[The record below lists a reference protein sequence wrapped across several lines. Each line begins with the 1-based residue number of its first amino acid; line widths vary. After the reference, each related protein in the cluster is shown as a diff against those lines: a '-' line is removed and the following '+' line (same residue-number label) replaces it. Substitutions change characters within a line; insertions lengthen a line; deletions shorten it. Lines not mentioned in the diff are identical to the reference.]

1 MRKFLRLLSIVAI
14 AIVLLA
20 LAACGG
26 KQVQRIDTDTVTDL
40 SGRWNDTD
48 SRLVSQQMVGDITTA
63 AWLERYN
70 SRNVGERPTVI
81 VGNVRNRS
89 SEHIATE
96 VFTKDIE
103 RAFINTGTVRVVAS
117 SEERVDLRDERG
129 DQQDFSSPETVKQF
143 GREHGADYMLMG
155 TINTITDEEGG
166 EKVVFYQVDLELT
179 DIETNEKVWI
189 DQKQIKK
196 YIGKDRYK
204 G

>member
-1 MRKFLRLLSIVAI
+1 MRKSFWFMSRLA
-14 AIVLLA
+14 LLAALMA

-26 KQVQRIDTDTVTDL
+26 KQVQRLETDTVTDL

-63 AWLERYN
+63 AWIERYN
-70 SRNVGERPTVI
+70 SRNAGGRPTVI
-81 VGNVRNRS
+81 VGNIRNRS

-103 RAFINTGTVRVVAS
+103 RAFINTGSVRVVAS
-117 SEERVDLRDERG
+117 SEERVGIRDERA
-129 DQQDFSSPETVKQF
+129 DQQDFSSAETVKAF
-143 GREHGADYMLMG
+143 GLEHGADYMLMG

-166 EKVVFYQVDLELT
+166 ERVVFYQVDLELT
-179 DIETNEKVWI
+179 DIQSNEKVWI